1 MRVFLR
7 VISAPG
13 KQTHFST
20 AIRSSRGRGRL
31 MISKWSIIWHH
42 RKELPKNHVLNS
54 HSTVHSLLWD
64 QIKNAEWGRSSQFSV
79 KIMNGNLEVGH
90 LGNFPKDRERQF
102 KREIWHIF
110 FSLATFMSFSKKIW
124 VDFNSEVIFSFFDNI
139 NAILFYVLFI
149 HCKCFPCKKY
159 GFTLCN
165 RGYPVT
171 ST

>member
-31 MISKWSIIWHH
+31 MISKWSIISHH

-54 HSTVHSLLWD
+54 HSTVHSLHWN

-90 LGNFPKDRERQF
+90 LFRKFSQRERETIQ
-102 KREIWHIF
+102 KRNMTHIF
-110 FSLATFMSFSKKIW
+110 FVSNFHEFLKEKMGWFQFW
-124 VDFNSEVIFSFFDNI
+124 RY
-139 NAILFYVLFI
+139 ILFFW
-149 HCKCFPCKKY
+149 
-159 GFTLCN
+159 
-165 RGYPVT
+165 
-171 ST
+171 